1 MGKIKIGILTV
12 SDRCSAG
19 TVSDM
24 SGPAVAGVFSGCGYQ
39 VEAVRIV
46 PDDVRAIAAE
56 VILFADSEQCDVV
69 LTTGGTGFAPR
80 DVTPEACAA
89 VIEREAPGIAAFLLN
104 AGLAETP
111 FAALGRGRAG
121 IRGRTLIVNLPG
133 SPRAAGHLA
142 RELLQIIPHAVHIM
156 QGGADGHAA
165 AKEQC

>member
-80 DVTPEACAA
+80 DVTPEAC
-89 VIEREAPGIAAFLLN
+89 
-104 AGLAETP
+104 GLAETP